1 MAWSGVITN
10 AGAAMLNQLAAG
22 EHVLHID
29 SAKVGSGTTTAE
41 NMRSATALN
50 TQKDSASILSSRVT
64 GNRVQI
70 KVQVGP
76 NVSAG
81 YTAHEIGVWAHV
93 DSGASALFALHQDTG
108 DGVAIPSKVENPD
121 FAFALYIVFVAANTA
136 SIAVTVDTSATVSES
151 TMAEALE
158 DYATLSDLA
167 GAVETLS
174 AVATSG
180 ANGMMSATDKA
191 KLDGIAAQANK
202 YVHPADKAASE
213 GVPTA
218 NQTPGFGA
226 TFNVDQVANDNNG
239 HVTGHTT
246 RTVKIPDTAATP
258 SAAGLMP
265 AEDKAKVNKLSYT
278 LIESSDTT
286 PWKTAGGTS
295 AHQGVRVV
303 RNQGDVVWAVQ
314 QYSSAIA
321 FGENDTHGYIGMG
334 YSAAG
339 TGQVSFAGGST
350 TNSTDAAPN
359 WYWKIKGTNGASYTL
374 PGSSKTLASTD
385 AATEDAA
392 GLMSAEDKAKLDA
405 VDSTESSVTFA
416 SIRDT
421 TNTKSS
427 GTSGFVIRRG
437 KIVYISFIAKL
448 NGVLPSGN
456 NTLKIATLPVGY
468 CQTYEH
474 SVYFTGVTKNGTP
487 VIISINP
494 DRTDS
499 DRAILV
505 RSYAGESNDPIVY
518 GNVSFPVE

>member
-29 SAKVGSGTTTAE
+29 SAKVGSGTTAAE

-108 DGVAIPSKVENPD
+108 DGVAIPSTVENPD
-121 FAFALYIVFVAANTA
+121 FAFALYIVFAAANTA

-158 DYATLSDLA
+158 DYATKAELAAAEEALS
-167 GAVETLS
+167 E
-174 AVATSG
+174 VATSG

-202 YVHPADKAASE
+202 YVHPADKTAST

-226 TFNVDQVANDNNG
+226 TFNVDQIANDNNG

-246 RTVKIPDTAATP
+246 RTVKIPDTAATQ

-334 YSAAG
+334 HSAAG

-392 GLMSAEDKAKLDA
+392 GLMSAEDKGKLDDLA
-405 VDSTESSVTFA
+405 SDESTDLASYVDTSKFTLVDG
-416 SIRDT
+416 SIRKIGKLVCVTIKGSLKDAAV
-421 TNTKSS
+421 
-427 GTSGFVIRRG
+427 GTS
-437 KIVYISFIAKL
+437 A
-448 NGVLPSGN
+448 
-456 NTLKIATLPVGY
+456 
-468 CQTYEH
+468 
-474 SVYFTGVTKNGTP
+474 
-487 VIISINP
+487 VIINLP
-494 DRTDS
+494 
-499 DRAILV
+499 A
-505 RSYAGESNDPIVY
+505 SYRPTAHVY
-518 GNVSFPVE
+518 GICCGLSMASSTAPAVGLADVNEDGEVNVEINNKSVQFSFTYFAA